1 MPYKGFFL
9 ALFISPER
17 RQLLETNHLGN
28 FDDAWVF
35 KADWFEVPNERRGGW
50 SGVCRIALPL
60 PEGGELGVFLKR
72 QENHQRR
79 TWRHPIAGEPSFAC
93 EFNMLRY
100 LEAHKVLA
108 PRPLFFGSATAA
120 GKPRGI
126 LMTQELA
133 GYRPLDVVVGEL
145 FSQGRPPLAVQ
156 RLLLRKVASLVRQ
169 LHDARVMHRSLYPK
183 HLFVRWE
190 VDCEPE
196 VAVIDLE
203 KSRTTLIGTVRTVYD
218 LATLT
223 RHSGEWSRSARLYF
237 LLQYLGLRRLTP
249 RARRICRWIAKR
261 AQRKRRD

>member
-1 MPYKGFFL
+1 M

-17 RQLLETNHLGN
+17 RSLLEANHLGS

-35 KADWFEVPNERRGGW
+35 KAAWFEEPNARRGGW

-79 TWRHPIAGEPSFAC
+79 TWRHPIDGEPSFAC
-93 EFNMLRY
+93 EFRMLRY
-100 LEAHKVLA
+100 VEAHAVPA
-108 PRPLFFGSATAA
+108 PRPLFFGSAIGE

-133 GYRPLDVVVGEL
+133 GYRPLDVVMREL
-145 FSQGRPPLAVQ
+145 FADGAPPLVRK
-156 RLLLRKVASLVRQ
+156 RLLLRKVAGLVRQ
-169 LHDARVMHRSLYPK
+169 MHDARVMHRSLYPK
-183 HLFVRWE
+183 HLFVRW
-190 VDCEPE
+190 DDGAEPE

-203 KSRTTLIGTVRTVYD
+203 KSRTTLIAAVRTVYD

-223 RHSGEWSRSARLYF
+223 RHSDYWSRSDRLYF
-237 LLQYLGLRRLTP
+237 LLHYLGLQRLTP
-249 RARRICRWIAKR
+249 WARRLCRWIVKR